1 MMNDSLSEDL
11 LCLLRSSFKISD
23 ALTDLKLSGPITI
36 RLSRDDGLKLLA
48 LVSGSTD
55 PRAERYSQHGR
66 PSMPGLTNIEV
77 AGVTFA
83 WPARADLD
91 LQSET
96 PSIPARVGR
105 ARMKKAR
112 PANDNAVEADAFAL

>member
-1 MMNDSLSEDL
+1 MNDSLSEDL

-23 ALTDLKLSGPITI
+23 AVADLKLSNPVTI

-55 PRAERYSQHGR
+55 PRAEYYSQLGR
-66 PSMPGLTNIEV
+66 PAMPGLSNIDV
-77 AGVTFA
+77 AGITFA

-91 LQSET
+91 LHTEI
-96 PSIPARVGR
+96 PSLPARVGR
-105 ARMKKAR
+105 ARMSKAD
-112 PANDNAVEADAFAL
+112 PANDNGMEADAFAL